1 MTETSDRVC
10 EIVSTIFNVPR
21 NEVNADSSSKTVEN
35 WDSMGHLM
43 LILELEQEFDKQF
56 APEDV
61 EKMYDVATIVKVLGT

>member
-1 MTETSDRVC
+1 MAETSDRVC

>member
-1 MTETSDRVC
+1 MNETTDRVC

-21 NEVNADSSSKTVEN
+21 NEVHADSSSKTIEN

-61 EKMYDVATIVKVLGT
+61 EKMYDVNTIVKAIGA